1 MDQNLYP
8 KLCQKVKKKPINYQ
22 TLDQIPNIR
31 STEQMLYQQNK
42 CQINRS
48 KVRSTGQKVDQSDQ
62 KLRQQIKIKINT
74 IT

>member
-48 KVRSTGQKVDQSDQ
+48 KVRSTDKKGRSTDKILD
-62 KLRQQIKIKINT
+62 QQIKS
-74 IT
+74 